1 MKRKYAIRLAYDGT
15 DFCGWQTQNGVGDRA
30 NPKPSIEQTLIA
42 AIRDLTGEVVT
53 VTASGRTDAGVH
65 ASGQVAHFRLESLA
79 CPEERL
85 REGINHRLPESVRLL
100 ALGRAPDPFH
110 AGRAIAKQYSYY
122 FQVGPAHLPNLQR
135 YTTWCRR
142 PLDGA
147 AMHEAATALLGSH
160 DFEPFAGGGS
170 AVKSTVREIHEAEVT
185 RDRLHFPGA
194 FGSDG
199 SVVWR
204 FRIRGSG
211 FLKQMVRRLAGTL
224 KQIGEGRRPADE
236 LAAILATGNRE
247 AVGPTAPAG
256 GLWLERVWYA
266 EPFGLEEELVSSDR

>member
-1 MKRKYAIRLAYDGT
+1 
-15 DFCGWQTQNGVGDRA
+15 
-30 NPKPSIEQTLIA
+30 
-42 AIRDLTGEVVT
+42 
-53 VTASGRTDAGVH
+53 
-65 ASGQVAHFRLESLA
+65 
-79 CPEERL
+79 
-85 REGINHRLPESVRLL
+85 
-100 ALGRAPDPFH
+100 
-110 AGRAIAKQYSYY
+110 
-122 FQVGPAHLPNLQR
+122 
-135 YTTWCRR
+135 
-142 PLDGA
+142 
-147 AMHEAATALLGSH
+147 MHEAATALLGSH

-236 LAAILATGNRE
+236 LATILATGNRE

-266 EPFGLEEELVSSDR
+266 EPFGLEEELVGGDR